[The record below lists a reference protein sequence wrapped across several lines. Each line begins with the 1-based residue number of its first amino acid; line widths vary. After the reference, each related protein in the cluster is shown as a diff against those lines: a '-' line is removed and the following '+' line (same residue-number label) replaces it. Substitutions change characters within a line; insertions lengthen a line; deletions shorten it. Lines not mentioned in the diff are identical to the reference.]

1 MRLSAEMPK
10 KKSTANSKFAD
21 LIDLADEGNGGD
33 EEVDEEVNTSAES
46 PKSTYD
52 EDDANSCSSIDSLN
66 TGDTLNMKNSS
77 DEMSSQVDSNLMM
90 LDDKEEQLDELK
102 DLIKKDSNS
111 TLIKRTQLKSL
122 IHELYNLND
131 CSQQLQDNSVITTEA
146 KILVESVMEKV
157 RCLTNS

>member
-1 MRLSAEMPK
+1 MPK
-10 KKSTANSKFAD
+10 KSLTNSKFAD

-33 EEVDEEVNTSAES
+33 VDDELDEEVNTSAES

-66 TGDTLNMKNSS
+66 TGDMLNMKNSS
-77 DEMSSQVDSNLMM
+77 DEMSSQAGSHLTM

-111 TLIKRTQLKSL
+111 TLIKRTHLKSL

-131 CSQQLQDNSVITTEA
+131 SSQQMQESFAHTTEP

-157 RCLTNS
+157 RGF